1 MLLKY
6 FVHCYDGHD
15 TNECRSVDRMENI
28 AMEYSCLIFK
38 NSALFASSLNF
49 KVHEI
54 TARFGLIYLYCLF
67 RMFNNI

>member
-38 NSALFASSLNF
+38 NSALFLPP
-49 KVHEI
+49 
-54 TARFGLIYLYCLF
+54 L
-67 RMFNNI
+67 